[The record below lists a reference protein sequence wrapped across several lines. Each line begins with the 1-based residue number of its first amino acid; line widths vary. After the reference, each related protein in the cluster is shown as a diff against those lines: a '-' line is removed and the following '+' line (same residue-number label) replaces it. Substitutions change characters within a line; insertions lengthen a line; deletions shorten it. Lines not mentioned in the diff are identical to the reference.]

1 MLFEKTLNIAA
12 MFVSGILPSAVC
24 TQIRKWLGARGLGR
38 TRLGGSCRCS
48 EKTRKTLTQVLATL
62 STNEKTTKNFWAFYI
77 HISLDIH
84 ILFYIHISLDI
95 HILFYLRI
103 TILNFPKVIGSKYS
117 TSIFGFRATQLWNQV
132 PDSIRNEPNAKCFK
146 AKLTRNWQ
154 QIKCTCTSCK

>member
-24 TQIRKWLGARGLGR
+24 NQIRKWLGARGLGR

-84 ILFYIHISLDI
+84 ILFH
-95 HILFYLRI
+95 LRI
-103 TILNFPKVIGSKYS
+103 TILNFPEVIGSKYS
-117 TSIFGFRATQLWNQV
+117 TSIFSFRATQLWNQV
-132 PDSIRNEPNAKCFK
+132 PDSILNEPNAKCFK